1 MIFNFI
7 ITLFFVLLNAFFVAA
22 EFSIVKVRLTQI
34 EVKIKSGSK
43 VAKTAR
49 HLVEHLNE
57 YLSACQLGITLASLG
72 LGWIGEPVVSKII
85 LGFFSLFKFE
95 ISNET
100 AQSIALP
107 SAFIL
112 ITILHIVLG
121 ELAPKS
127 LAIVKSQQTAL
138 FVALPLRIFYFIF
151 KPFIW
156 FLNEFSNLILKIL
169 GIKISQVEDFH
180 SEDEIREILRSSYQF
195 GQLKSEKEKLLQNV
209 FNFSERKV
217 KQIMIPRNK
226 IVGIEIHSSLEEVIQ
241 KFLNEGYS
249 RMPVYHS
256 NIDDIVGV
264 IYAKDLLGLSKHT
277 QTEKLILE
285 NILRAPLFVNEN
297 NKIEDVLKEMQK
309 TKVHIAIVVDDFGGT
324 AGLITI
330 EDILEELVGEIQ
342 DEYDEEQPLITKIND
357 FEYEILSE
365 TPIDDI
371 NLQIPINLPKTKDYQ
386 TIGGM
391 FTYYLGRIP
400 KVGER
405 LSFEDFYLETISS
418 SSRKVDKIQ
427 IKITKQKQDY

>member
-1 MIFNFI
+1 MIFNII
-7 ITLFFVLLNAFFVAA
+7 ITSFFVLLNAFFVAA

-43 VAKTAR
+43 IAKTAK

-85 LGFFSLFKFE
+85 LDFFSLFKFE

-100 AQSIALP
+100 AHSIALP

-169 GIKISQVEDFH
+169 GINISQVEDFH
-180 SEDEIREILRSSYQF
+180 SEDEIREILRSSYQL
-195 GQLKSEKEKLLQNV
+195 GQIKSEKEKLLQNV

-226 IVGIEIHSSLEEVIQ
+226 IVGIEIHSSIEEVIH

-277 QTEKLILE
+277 QTEKLSLE

-371 NLQIPINLPKTKDYQ
+371 NLQIPISLPKTKDYQ

-418 SSRKVDKIQ
+418 SSRKVDKIR
-427 IKITKQKQDY
+427 IKITKQKQEN

>member
-7 ITLFFVLLNAFFVAA
+7 ITSFFVLLNAFFVAA

-43 VAKTAR
+43 IAKTAK

-85 LGFFSLFKFE
+85 LDFFSLFKFE
-95 ISNET
+95 ILNET
-100 AQSIALP
+100 AHSIALP

-169 GIKISQVEDFH
+169 GINISQVEDFH
-180 SEDEIREILRSSYQF
+180 SEDEIREILRSSYQL
-195 GQLKSEKEKLLQNV
+195 GQIKSEKEKLLQNV

-226 IVGIEIHSSLEEVIQ
+226 MVGIEIHSSIEEVIH

-277 QTEKLILE
+277 QTEKLSLE

-391 FTYYLGRIP
+391 FTYHLGRIP

-418 SSRKVDKIQ
+418 SSRKVDKIR
-427 IKITKQKQDY
+427 IKITKQKQEN